1 VTGGVHGDDRATVA
15 GEVIGGGGLLFLRGG
30 AREVRRA

>member
-1 VTGGVHGDDRATVA
+1 VTGDIHGDDGATVA
-15 GEVIGGGGLLFLRGG
+15 GEVMGGGGLLLLRGG